1 MKKTYVEMHL
11 HTKETST
18 CGTVSAVESIPL
30 YKEYGYDAV
39 IITDHFNR
47 DYFFDY
53 YYNNQPWEEAVE
65 IWFNGVYTAQKAG
78 EEHGLKVLWGM
89 EIRFDGN
96 CNDYLVY
103 GITKEDIL
111 QNPCMWEWG
120 EEKFFRFIKE
130 KGYFFA
136 QAHPFRDRMIRCNP
150 EYLCGV
156 EVFNAHLHHNSRN
169 DLAAEFCLENN
180 LIPIAGSDFHHPN
193 TLRGCGILFLGEIN
207 TINDVVDMLFSGK
220 YRLVI
225 PGNYK
230 YTKRNK

>member
-1 MKKTYVEMHL
+1 MSKAYIEMHL

-30 YKEYGYDAV
+30 YKEYGYHAV

-53 YYNNQPWEEAVE
+53 YYNNQSWEDAVE
-65 IWFNGVYTAQKAG
+65 EWFKGVYTAQKAG
-78 EEHGLKVLWGM
+78 EQCSLKVLWGM

-96 CNDYLVY
+96 SNDYLVY
-103 GITKEDIL
+103 GLTKQDIL
-111 QNPCMWEWG
+111 ENPCMWEWG
-120 EEKFFRFIKE
+120 EEKFSAYIRE

-136 QAHPFRDRMIRCNP
+136 QAHPFRDRMVRCDP
-150 EYLCGV
+150 SLLSGV
-156 EVFNAHLHHNSRN
+156 EVFNAHLYHNSRN
-169 DLAAEFCLENN
+169 DLAAEFCLDNK
-180 LIPIAGSDFHHPN
+180 LIPIAGSDFHHEN
-193 TLRGCGILFLGEIN
+193 TLRGCGLLFMDEVNNIS
-207 TINDVVDMLFSGK
+207 DVVRLLFAGN

-230 YTKRNK
+230 YTKKH